1 MKQHKWTLMAVGVA
15 TLAIAIIAPT
25 YAVWPALGFEPPVI
39 ASLDL
44 ERVFNEIDRLQDA
57 QDDLEAGLQQ
67 FQDQA
72 EALRQEAE
80 KLRADLDLLV
90 PGTEKY
96 AKAEKMPEGEK
107 TDDEVISLLVEKGWD
122 VDNAFQVRKEVEHF
136 MTELDEIPLNA
147 IVGQEDNFSS
157 DYGYSLK
164 IIEPDTPSTEPD
176 TSSIEP
182 DTSSI

>member
-1 MKQHKWTLMAVGVA
+1 MKTIKFLYSYDPEKEVQREMVIPKVG
-15 TLAIAIIAPT
+15 
-25 YAVWPALGFEPPVI
+25 GFMLRFVG
-39 ASLDL
+39 LDS
-44 ERVFNEIDRLQDA
+44 NE
-57 QDDLEAGLQQ
+57 EY
-67 FQDQA
+67 
-72 EALRQEAE
+72 
-80 KLRADLDLLV
+80 
-90 PGTEKY
+90 KY

-107 TDDEVISLLVEKGWD
+107 TDDAGISLLVEKGWD